1 MILEDLIIRSLNHSP
16 ALFNAYKFKTKIKLN
31 GKPSKY

>member
-1 MILEDLIIRSLNHSP
+1 MILEDLIIIRSLNHSP
-16 ALFNAYKFKTKIKLN
+16 ALFNAYKLN